1 MQADRADPAD
11 VRGRGPLSR
20 QLLVLRTRCH
30 SDAVNAD
37 VIAMTAKAAVSGRR
51 RWADRPVV

>member
-1 MQADRADPAD
+1 
-11 VRGRGPLSR
+11 
-20 QLLVLRTRCH
+20 VLRTRCH